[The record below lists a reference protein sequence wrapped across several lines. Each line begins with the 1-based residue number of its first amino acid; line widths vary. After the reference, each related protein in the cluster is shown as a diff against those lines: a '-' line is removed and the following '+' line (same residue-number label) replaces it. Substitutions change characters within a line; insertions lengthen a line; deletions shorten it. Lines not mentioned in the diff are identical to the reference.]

1 MDKKYRE
8 ALPNIVKE
16 LPTSVLTED
25 EIPSIV
31 SSQGRKD
38 RKSKKGKVRKDGLY
52 PGEEASI
59 TRWWLSREK
68 PSMISDSSN
77 GKEDSIRAIL
87 LEQRARETQLQI
99 ILVLEILAL
108 EASVLEPLANQETP
122 PTIALEQESNLN
134 KKSKAKKSQDLNT
147 LLDLLVDRL
156 CIWQSM
162 NVDEAKG
169 APPAEASASQPGG
182 KASDKVHLRDFCVDV
197 VLPLY
202 VHFHI
207 NTRIPLTREIATG
220 LVCLMCRK
228 CSAKS

>member
-8 ALPNIVKE
+8 ALPNIVKG

-25 EIPSIV
+25 EIPSIL
-31 SSQGRKD
+31 SSQRRKD
-38 RKSKKGKVRKDGLY
+38 PKSKKGKVRKDGLY

-59 TRWWLSREK
+59 TRWWLSRDK

-77 GKEDSIRAIL
+77 GKEDAIRAIL
-87 LEQRARETQLQI
+87 LEQRARETQLQV

-108 EASVLEPLANQETP
+108 EASVLAPITNQETS
-122 PTIALEQESNLN
+122 PTLALEQESDPN
-134 KKSKAKKSQDLNT
+134 KKSKAKKPQDVNT
-147 LLDLLVDRL
+147 LLDLLIDRL

-162 NVDEAKG
+162 NLDEAKG
-169 APPAEASASQPGG
+169 ARPAEASAIQQGG
-182 KASDKVHLRDFCVDV
+182 KAPNKVPLKDFCVDV

-202 VHFHI
+202 VDFYI
-207 NTRIPLTREIATG
+207 NTSIPLTRNIATG